1 MKKYLLIIISMLL
14 LLQVHTMSQETK
26 NEQQIEKKKEKVQ
39 RIILNDG
46 SELVGFIEYDHGDS
60 VRFNTFSG
68 LTITIPKNQIS
79 SIDKLAGEIINGE
92 YYRMDPNN
100 TRLFFAPTAR
110 TIRSGHG
117 YFSAYEIF
125 FPMLAFGIAD
135 VVSIAGGMSL
145 FPGAPLQIFY
155 VAPKITPIHTDDLD
169 IAGGV
174 LYLNSTLGGFEGLG
188 IVYGVGTYGNEK
200 AAFTGG
206 LGWGFSRGEL
216 TNKPILLLGGELRLS
231 NSLKLISENWIPP
244 DADIQ
249 FISFGLRFFGDKV
262 AGDFGLI
269 HPLGSRI
276 ENFPFIPWI
285 GFAYNF

>member
-1 MKKYLLIIISMLL
+1 MNKLLLIILSMLL
-14 LLQVHTMSQETK
+14 FLQVHTRSQEK
-26 NEQQIEKKKEKVQ
+26 GNEQQIEKKNEKVQ

-60 VRFNTFSG
+60 VSFNTFSG
-68 LTITIPKNQIS
+68 LSMTIPKNQIS
-79 SIDKLAGEIINGE
+79 RIEKLAGEVIGGE

-100 TRLFFAPTAR
+100 TRLFFGPTAR
-110 TIRSGHG
+110 SLRSGHG
-117 YFSAYEIF
+117 YFSVYEIF
-125 FPMLAFGIAD
+125 FPMLAIGIAD
-135 VVSIAGGMSL
+135 VVSLAGGISL
-145 FPGAPLQIFY
+145 FPGAPLQILY
-155 VAPKITPIHTDDLD
+155 LAPKITPIHTDNLD

-174 LYLNSTLGGFEGLG
+174 LYINSTIENFGGFG

-200 AAFTGG
+200 ASFTGG
-206 LGWGFSRGEL
+206 LGWGFARGEL

-244 DADIQ
+244 DSDIQ

-276 ENFPFIPWI
+276 EYFPFIPWI